1 VTIQQ
6 ITILAL
12 AAALALPAADKDA
25 ASTTAVKGKVVRIKV
40 HGAGLEGNL
49 SGDSADPDVTIYLPP
64 SYEKNS
70 KRRYPVVYMLHGF
83 TDSDEK
89 WMGLLPTKHFI
100 NLPESIDKTLATG
113 NAKEM
118 IVVMPNAYTRFQGSF
133 YSTSAAVG
141 DWEGFVASELVTYI
155 DSHYRTIAKTESRG
169 IAGHSMGGYGTLR
182 IAMKRPGVYA
192 AAYAM
197 SACCLAPP
205 NPLQGAGGGRGG
217 ATPGQPSRAELVQ
230 TDADI
235 AKADFGT
242 KAVLASAAAWS
253 ANPKNPPL
261 YIDLNTKNGEI
272 QPMVLARW
280 TANAPNA
287 MIDQY
292 AQNLKRLKALA
303 IDTGDKDFLIA
314 GIREMDRLMTLNGV
328 AHTFEV
334 YDGDHINHIRDRVE
348 SKVMAFFSQHL
359 SFAEG
364 GRRKP

>member
-1 VTIQQ
+1 MFQQ
-6 ITILAL
+6 FVMLGL
-12 AAALALPAADKDA
+12 AAALVLPAADKDTA
-25 ASTTAVKGKVVRIKV
+25 ATTAPGKGKVVRIKV
-40 HGAGLEGNL
+40 HGVGLEGNL
-49 SGDSADPDVTIYLPP
+49 SGDSPDRDVTVYLPP
-64 SYEKNS
+64 SYEKSS

-100 NLPESIDKTLATG
+100 NLPESIDKSLASG

-141 DWEGFVASELVTYI
+141 DWEGFVASELVAYI
-155 DSHYRTIAKTESRG
+155 DSHYRTIARPESRG
-169 IAGHSMGGYGTLR
+169 LAGHSMGGYGTLR
-182 IAMKRPGVYA
+182 LAMKRPGVYSS
-192 AAYAM
+192 AYAM

-205 NPLQGAGGGRGG
+205 NPLQGAGRPGN
-217 ATPGQPSRAELVQ
+217 GQPSRAELVQ

-280 TANAPNA
+280 AANSPNA

-292 AQNLKRLKALA
+292 VPNLKQLKALA

-314 GIREMDRLMTLNGV
+314 GIREMDRLLTLNGI

-334 YDGDHINHIRDRVE
+334 YEGDHVNHIKDRVE
-348 SKVMAFFSQHL
+348 QKVMAFFSQHL
-359 SFAEG
+359 SFNEG
-364 GRRKP
+364 SRVKSPNR